1 MTLES
6 RWSLFN
12 EVLKEEGLAHKL
24 RVSQLAHGLGL
35 IMTEPIEAG
44 SEICRCDSL
53 MVYTPSPMCKAV
65 EDLRATLPHPAL
77 LPLPCYCAALACV
90 PAAHIQSTVAMNIS
104 STVPDIQERLFA
116 LSRPETIATRAPGMA
131 EIMSSAGS
139 HFVDATAVAIA
150 RAFGISELFL
160 QNFGELAKIWRCN
173 AFEVGEDKL
182 GIFFIPALCNHSC
195 DPAAEYRIDSAD
207 GHTFTITLTACRD
220 LKPGDDLTIS
230 YAATA
235 LQEAESRTTR
245 RKTLAAGWFFYC
257 CCPACWFPGEER
269 TCRTPFC
276 TGCGEGLS
284 VWISD
289 IHGGPYEDTG
299 EAPTCDS
306 CSEVDL
312 VVSGSYFFHCS
323 TCEVDLCPDCGDR
336 QKSLI

>member
-12 EVLKEEGLAHKL
+12 EVLKEEGLEHKL

-35 IMTEPIEAG
+35 VVKEHIEAG
-44 SEICRCDSL
+44 SEICRCASL
-53 MVYTPSPMCKAV
+53 LVYTPSPICKEV
-65 EDLRATLPHPAL
+65 GDLRATLPHPAL

-90 PAAHIQSTVAMNIS
+90 PPAQMQSTVAVDIS
-104 STVPDIQERLFA
+104 STVSDLHERLFA
-116 LSRPETIATRAPGMA
+116 LSRPEAIAPGAPGMA
-131 EIMSSAGS
+131 EIVSSEGS
-139 HFVDATAVAIA
+139 HVVDATAVAIA
-150 RAFGISELFL
+150 RAFGISELSL
-160 QNFGELAKIWRCN
+160 QNFGEFAKIWCCN
-173 AFEVGEDKL
+173 AFEVGEDQL
-182 GIFFIPALCNHSC
+182 GIFLLPALCNHSC

-207 GHTFTITLTACRD
+207 GHTFRITLTACRVLD
-220 LKPGDDLTIS
+220 PGDDLTIS

-235 LQEAESRTTR
+235 LQEAASRITR

-257 CCPACWFPGEER
+257 CCPACWPPADET
-269 TCRTPFC
+269 TCRTPLCFW
-276 TGCGEGLS
+276 CGEELS

-306 CSEVDL
+306 CGEVDL

-323 TCEVDLCPDCGDR
+323 TCEVDLCPDCGD
-336 QKSLI
+336 KAET